1 MALIPK
7 GSKLYSILYNY
18 CPQCHEGRFWATNNP
33 FKNMLLKDD
42 GSSNYCNKCKLK
54 FDLEV
59 GFWYGAMYVSYAL
72 GVLILVFSWI
82 MVLVLFPKMEI
93 EYEIGIISGAILLFG
108 PLNYHLSRL
117 IWINFFIHHKKFVN
131 DEKK

>member
-7 GSKLYSILYNY
+7 GYKIYSILYNY

-33 FKNMLLKDD
+33 FKNVLLKDD
-42 GSSNYCNKCKLK
+42 GTSKYCNKCKLK

-72 GVLILVFSWI
+72 GVFILVVSWI
-82 MVLVLFPKMEI
+82 MVLVLFPEI
-93 EYEIGIISGAILLFG
+93 EIEHEIAIISGAILLFA

-117 IWINFFIHHKKFVN
+117 IWINFFIHYKKFVN
-131 DEKK
+131 GKKK